1 MVPLSLRPSC
11 VKRKKTCTKKVHSR
25 SFSLS
30 VLTVTLNGLIY
41 KSERGNTPSLM
52 AILYFV
58 KRKRFAGRR
67 RSESPSLPVC
77 GVNQLRGKR
86 KLRKSKNRN
95 QPQHNDNNEM
105 GKRKKTTNLSKIA
118 AICAQ
123 NVWEFIFL
131 LDFSTIF
138 RTSTENFLI
147 KSLLNA
153 LYWINGQKLS
163 LCGLWIN
170 NKH

>member
-58 KRKRFAGRR
+58 KRKRFARRR

-138 RTSTENFLI
+138 RTSKENFP
-147 KSLLNA
+147 
-153 LYWINGQKLS
+153 
-163 LCGLWIN
+163 
-170 NKH
+170 